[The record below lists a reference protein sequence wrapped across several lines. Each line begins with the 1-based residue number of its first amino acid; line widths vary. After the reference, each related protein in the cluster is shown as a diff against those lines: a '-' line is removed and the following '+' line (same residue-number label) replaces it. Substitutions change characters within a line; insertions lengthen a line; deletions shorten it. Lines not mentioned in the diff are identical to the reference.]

1 MTMDNILITGGT
13 GTLGREIIRQ
23 LNHTGRQISV
33 ITTKDDPG
41 LPEGIKVIKGDI
53 RDIDSIKEAVAGA
66 AIIIHAASNPLN
78 AQLVDIE
85 GTQNLLA
92 SVNKSR
98 LRHFIYISIAG
109 VNNSDFPYY
118 KVKYQVEQLIAAA
131 DIPFTILRATQFHEF
146 VLYRMIKPYDTGSS
160 LVVPAGLK
168 FQPIDISDVAG
179 KMVGLIAGGA
189 NNETITIGGPQVL
202 AIEEMAR
209 RYLNTLKRT
218 DELET
223 ENMTGERFDMLRSG
237 INLCEEQAFGTK
249 TWQQFLTSLLSNDKL

>member
-1 MTMDNILITGGT
+1 MDNILITGGA

-23 LNHTGRQISV
+23 LNHNGRQISV

-41 LPEGIKVIKGDI
+41 LPEGLNIIKGNI
-53 RDIDSIKEAVAGA
+53 LDIDSIKEAVADA

-78 AQLVDIE
+78 AQLVDME
-85 GTQNLLA
+85 GTQNILA
-92 SVNKSR
+92 YVNKNK

-109 VNNSDFPYY
+109 VNKSDFPYY
-118 KVKYQVEQLIAAA
+118 KIKYQVEQLIAAA
-131 DIPFTILRATQFHEF
+131 NIPFTILRATQFHEF

-179 KMVGLIAGGA
+179 KVVSQVAGGA

-202 AIEEMAR
+202 TIEEMAR
-209 RYLNTLKRT
+209 DYLKTLNRA
-218 DELET
+218 DELKT
-223 ENMTGERFDMLRSG
+223 ENMAGERFDMLRSG
-237 INLCEEQAFGTK
+237 INLCEDHAFGTK